1 MCGLWASVGLDGG
14 ERALEMMLHRGPDG
28 GGIVVH
34 DVAGRRVTLG
44 NRRLAVIDLSA
55 RADLPMTSTDGR
67 LVLAYN
73 GEIYNHLELR
83 ETLATLGHRFRSES
97 DSEVLLTAYQVWG
110 AAMLPRLTGMFAF
123 AILDRR
129 DETLFLARDPFG
141 IKPLYFVQQQGALA
155 VASEITPL
163 LDCPG
168 VSRRV
173 NPSRA
178 QQYLVFGLTDHGQET
193 MFADV
198 QCLPAAH
205 HATIDLANPERPVTQ
220 IAYWRPQATPVER
233 PLGEAAAELRGLFLD
248 SLRLHLRSDVTVG
261 AALSGGIDSAAI
273 VAGMRAVRGAAADID
288 TFSLVAPGS
297 PLDEDSW
304 ARNAAE
310 AANARRHTV
319 APTAQELRA
328 DLDALVRLQGE
339 PFGSTSIYGQY
350 RVMRLAGTH
359 GIKVLLDGQGGDE
372 LFAGYRPY
380 LAARLAD
387 LLREG
392 RGVAALRMLGRIA
405 ALPGTAPHRLAVQ
418 ALGRLAPPLLRQLG
432 RQLLGRSSAPP
443 WLDAGWFRRR
453 ETRLVSMETYRR
465 GPGLHDALME
475 SLTCTVLPALLRYE
489 DRNAMHFSIE
499 ARVPFLTT
507 GLVEAAYACPSS
519 QLIAE
524 DGTTKAVFRDAMRGL
539 VPDTILARKDKIG
552 FATPEQ
558 QWLVTLS
565 AWVRETLESEAARRI
580 PFLDARTIS
589 AELDRWLANSRGP
602 EFQLWRFL
610 NFIMWSEAL
619 QVRFE

>member
-14 ERALEMMLHRGPDG
+14 ERALETMLHRGPDG

-55 RADLPMTSTDGR
+55 RADLPMTSADGR

-73 GEIYNHLELR
+73 GEIYNYLELR
-83 ETLATLGHRFRSES
+83 ETLTALGHRFRSES

-110 AAMLPRLTGMFAF
+110 AAMLPRLTGMFAL

-129 DETLFLARDPFG
+129 EETLFLARDPFG
-141 IKPLYFVQQQGALA
+141 IKPLYFVQQQGGLA

-205 HATIDLANPERPVTQ
+205 HATIDLSNPERPVTQ

-248 SLRLHLRSDVTVG
+248 SLRLHLRSDVAVG

-273 VAGMRAVRGAAADID
+273 VAGVRAVRGAAVDID

-297 PLDEDSW
+297 PLDEGRW
-304 ARNAAE
+304 ARIAAE

-319 APTAQELRA
+319 APTAQELRE

-350 RVMRLAGTH
+350 RVMRLARTH

-387 LLREG
+387 LLRDG
-392 RGVAALRMLGRIA
+392 DCIAALRMLGRIA
-405 ALPGTAPHRLAVQ
+405 ALPGTAPQRLAVQ

-432 RQLLGRSSAPP
+432 RHLLGRSSAPP
-443 WLDAGWFRRR
+443 WLDTDWFRRR
-453 ETRLVSMETYRR
+453 ETRLVSMEAYRR

-539 VPDTILARKDKIG
+539 VPDVILARKDKIG

-580 PFLDARTIS
+580 PFLDAGTIS
-589 AELDRWLANSRGP
+589 ADLDRWLANNRGP

-610 NFIMWSEAL
+610 NFIMWGEAF